1 MDNSVRVRVCVCVSV
16 RARACV
22 CACVYVKELYT
33 GLAIPCVIA
42 GVFDEVTEIGGG
54 V

>member
-1 MDNSVRVRVCVCVSV
+1 MDNSVRARVCVCV
-16 RARACV
+16 CV
-22 CACVYVKELYT
+22 CVYVKELYT

-42 GVFDEVTEIGGG
+42 GVFGEVTEIGGG